1 MEAIME
7 FRVLGPPELWSAG
20 QQPNIGPTR
29 VRGLLA
35 ILLLTPRAIVPAET
49 LIERLW
55 DDRPPPKAR
64 ESLSVYMARLRACL
78 RQAVGDAVRLAGRA
92 SGYVLDVDP
101 EAVDLHPFRRLRR
114 QADALIPTGDHDHA
128 VPLLREAEPLGGGP
142 PVGRVR
148 GRWAAFWAVRL
159 RGRTPATLP
168 AA

>member
-20 QQPNIGPTR
+20 QQHNIGPAR

-35 ILLLTPRAIVPAET
+35 ILLLTPRTIVPAET

-92 SGYVLDVDP
+92 SGHVLDVAP
-101 EAVDLHPFRRLRR
+101 EAVDLHQFRRPRPQSGAR
-114 QADALIPTGDHDHA
+114 VATGDHDQC
-128 VPLLREAEPLGGGP
+128 
-142 PVGRVR
+142 GR
-148 GRWAAFWAVRL
+148 L
-159 RGRTPATLP
+159 
-168 AA
+168 

>member
-20 QQPNIGPTR
+20 QQHNIGPTR

-55 DDRPPPKAR
+55 DDWPPPKAR

-78 RQAVGDAVRLAGRA
+78 RQAVGDAVRLTGRA

-101 EAVDLHPFRRLRR
+101 EAVDLPQFLRLRR
-114 QADALIPTGDHDHA
+114 QAEGLLATRDHSHALPPPRGGDGRWVGPRPPGA
-128 VPLLREAEPLGGGP
+128 RGAGGGM
-142 PVGRVR
+142 G
-148 GRWAAFWAVRL
+148 
-159 RGRTPATLP
+159 
-168 AA
+168 